1 MAIVAGSY
9 AATYNNSTLGMVE
22 DGFEIEETPLAELVR
37 ATDTG
42 QSIRDGVYT
51 GKNVTIDM
59 VLLEWNLAG
68 VGALWKPWATNMGSV
83 GGVGRQLSD
92 LASQL
97 VLTSNGGGNQIAAGA
112 NVIVS
117 LTAAKAI
124 AAPNFPV
131 RWLMDARPRKLPVRL
146 MLLPT
151 TVDNDLVNYVTAVS

>member
-9 AATYNNSTLGMVE
+9 AATYNGNDLGMVE

-42 QSIRDGVYT
+42 QSIRDGIYT

-59 VLLEWNLAG
+59 VLLEWNLTG
-68 VGALWKPWATNMGSV
+68 VGALWKPWATMGAV

-92 LASQL
+92 LAAQL
-97 VLTSNGGGNQIAAGA
+97 VLTSNGDANQNLGTA
-112 NVIVS
+112 NVVVS